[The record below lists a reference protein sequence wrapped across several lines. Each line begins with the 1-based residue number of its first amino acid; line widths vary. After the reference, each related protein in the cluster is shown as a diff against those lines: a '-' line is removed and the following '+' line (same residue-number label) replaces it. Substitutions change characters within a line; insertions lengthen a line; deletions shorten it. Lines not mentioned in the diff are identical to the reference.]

1 MKKNFCA
8 QWGADRRLTEQDEGT
23 PSFDWNHGKNGR
35 AKGTKK
41 VRAQNLNYFV
51 FLLFLN
57 FLRVEFFLSWL
68 NAKITTPTNKQK
80 HKISFELNPCS
91 SFCLA
96 FKSKLLFNILQR
108 DVMFSSQNCS

>member
-8 QWGADRRLTEQDEGT
+8 QWCADRRLTEQDEGT

-57 FLRVEFFLSWL
+57 FLWMEFAIMVEC
-68 NAKITTPTNKQK
+68 NGNQTHKQTK
-80 HKISFELNPCS
+80 TQ
-91 SFCLA
+91 
-96 FKSKLLFNILQR
+96 NIL
-108 DVMFSSQNCS
+108 